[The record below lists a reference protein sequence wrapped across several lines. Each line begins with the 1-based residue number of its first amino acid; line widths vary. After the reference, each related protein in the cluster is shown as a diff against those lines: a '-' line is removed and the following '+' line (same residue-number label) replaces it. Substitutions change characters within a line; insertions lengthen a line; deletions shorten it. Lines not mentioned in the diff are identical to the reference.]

1 MTTASLPILQPRLLL
16 GLQTHLQGNAQFI
29 SDEEILY
36 PVGSVLALHN
46 INQKRQ
52 KYIRLP
58 EKGKNVTSI
67 VVSPNKKLIAVVE
80 SGEKPQVTLYDTKT
94 YKRKK
99 QITIPVDKGENC
111 YATRFA
117 AVAFTQDSRNIIC
130 VSGEPDWLLY
140 SFKSDKGKLESTA
153 RANNA
158 NGTGTVLEIAG
169 NPVDSNQ
176 LVLVG
181 EGLLRML
188 QCADFQWRQFGYS
201 KSDQMVLNTACWLSQ
216 DRILIGTKDGKF
228 LFLESGELKTI
239 FHANDLPVM
248 NLRIKEEAQPQTGSQ
263 TSIPLDAFV
272 SSEEEGQNYCIK
284 SLINFSRGFAFGY
297 MNGTVHL
304 YEKETPHKYRK
315 RNVFRIPDHTIV
327 REYEKASDEVMA
339 EVNCISINPAQDRLM
354 VSCRESQ
361 LYSVRL
367 WLQDIN
373 SSAEVAFSEF
383 GYVLHNGPVG
393 SMAVC
398 SWKPILL
405 TAGQKDRTLKI
416 WNYET
421 AELELG
427 QKYQDDIYGVALH
440 PTGLYCI
447 VGFSDKLRYLTIM
460 IDEFT
465 INREFP
471 IRVCK
476 QCSFSQMGHYF
487 AAANGN
493 LIQVYSSI
501 TFEMFYTLKGH
512 NGKITGMSW
521 TADDIKLSTCGSEGA
536 VYEWNVTES
545 KRTAETIIKTCPF
558 NDCVVSSDGKSTMA
572 VGKDGHIR
580 ELINSVIYRDVVLL
594 NTALDSIVLSRLDT
608 MLFVTG
614 NNGVVFSVKLPLM
627 EKLDTLEFNMH
638 SSTVT
643 NMLISANDK
652 FILTGAEDG
661 SICFWRILNTD
672 GKAIKMDK
680 EFAVAREILISR
692 EVLEDKLNQIR
703 DLHLRM
709 HELETEFAYQMR
721 QNDVVHN
728 LRMKDVHQGY
738 CSAIEELKE
747 KNEQLESDH
756 QQELHNIN
764 MEINKMKQAHE
775 QFVHK
780 LEANYNEKLIYE
792 YDKYMRL
799 EEKMDKMRLEY
810 EQQLEDLRQAK
821 ADTEETITN
830 SFLEKLQE
838 KDAQH
843 DELIE
848 QARQRTEQ
856 HELIKQQIEDDADR
870 EIYELK
876 AAHEKELK
884 EEQDLNVRIRGET
897 AMVKKKL
904 ITSQK
909 EIDDLKHTVYLLE
922 SDHTKFKG
930 VIVDR
935 EKDIADL
942 KKEIAERDQ
951 TIQDKERRIYDLKR
965 KNQELEKFKFILDF
979 KIKELKSQI
988 EPKERTIREQVEQIN
1003 EMVRELENLQKIIL
1017 SLDLQLD
1024 ELKEKLAASDNEV
1037 RIEVAKNRRMKEALK
1052 SLRTDIH
1059 KASGYIQDVPM
1070 LIKTIRNIY
1079 HKYNADKD
1087 FAMAQEEDK
1096 EAKSEFLRQRE
1107 FLERTVS
1114 KLKER
1119 VIRNQSSVGVDKFRL
1134 VEENAL
1140 LLVETNNLR
1149 YNLRN
1154 EQRQNKKLQSVLGF
1168 SKKYVLPRVA
1178 QQKLHNAIATREEI
1192 RDEYQNKLD
1201 ADEKALAVM
1210 AGENQRLLKMVAGG
1224 DDAEDDEDEEN
1235 GDYNDD
1241 EAGGS
1246 MQYNTIEGAL
1256 ALKKPES
1263 KARDSEELD

>member
-1 MTTASLPILQPRLLL
+1 MTAPSLPILQPRLLL
-16 GLQTHLQGNAQFI
+16 GLQTHMQGNAQFI

-58 EKGKNVTSI
+58 ERGKNVTSV
-67 VVSPNKKLIAVVE
+67 VVSPNKKLIGVVE
-80 SGEKPQVTLYDTKT
+80 SGEKPQVTLYDSKT

-99 QITIPVDKGENC
+99 QISVPTDKGETVF
-111 YATRFA
+111 ASRFA
-117 AVAFTQDSRNIIC
+117 AVTFTQDSKNLIC

-140 SFKSDKGKLESTA
+140 SFKCEKGKLESTA

-158 NGTGTVLEIAG
+158 NGTGTVIEISG
-169 NPVDSNQ
+169 NPVDANQ

-181 EGLLRML
+181 ESLLRML

-239 FHANDLPVM
+239 FQANDLPVM
-248 NLRIKEEAQPQTGSQ
+248 NLRIKEESQPQTGSQ
-263 TSIPLDAFV
+263 TSIPVEAFDTQE
-272 SSEEEGQNYCIK
+272 SGQNYCIK

-327 REYEKASDEVMA
+327 REYEKASEDVMT

-354 VSCRESQ
+354 VSCKESQ

-373 SSAEVAFSEF
+373 SSAEVAFTEF

-393 SMAVC
+393 SMALC
-398 SWKPILL
+398 AWKPILL

-421 AELELG
+421 ADLELG
-427 QKYQDDIYGVALH
+427 QKYQDDLYGVALH

-501 TFEMFYTLKGH
+501 TFDMYYNLKGH
-512 NGKITGMSW
+512 NGRITGMSW
-521 TADDIKLSTCGSEGA
+521 TMDDKKLSTCGTEGA

-558 NDCVVSSDGKSTMA
+558 NDCVVTSDGKSTSA

-580 ELINSVIYRDVVLL
+580 ELVNSAVYRDVVLL
-594 NTALDSIVLSRLDT
+594 NNSPLDCIVLSRLDT
-608 MLFVTG
+608 MLFVSG
-614 NNGVVFSVKLPLM
+614 NNGVVYSVKLPLM
-627 EKLDTLEFNMH
+627 EKLEYLEFTMH

-643 NMLISANDK
+643 NMLISSNDK
-652 FILTGAEDG
+652 YILTGAQDG
-661 SICFWRILNTD
+661 SICFWRILNTES
-672 GKAIKMDK
+672 KAIKVDK

-764 MEINKMKQAHE
+764 MEINKMKQTHE

-810 EQQLEDLRQAK
+810 EQQLEDLRQLK
-821 ADTEETITN
+821 ADTEEAITN
-830 SFLEKLQE
+830 GFLEKLQE

-935 EKDIADL
+935 EKDIMDL

-1003 EMVRELENLQKIIL
+1003 EMVKELENLQKIIL

-1052 SLRTDIH
+1052 SLRNDIH

-1070 LIKTIRNIY
+1070 LIKTITNIY

-1087 FAMAQEEDK
+1087 FAMTQEEDK
-1096 EAKSEFLRQRE
+1096 EAKGEFLRQRE

-1114 KLKER
+1114 TLKER

-1149 YNLRN
+1149 FNLKN
-1154 EQRQNKKLQSVLGF
+1154 EQKQNKKLQSVLGF

-1192 RDEYQNKLD
+1192 RDEYQTQLES
-1201 ADEKALAVM
+1201 DEKALEVM
-1210 AGENQRLLKMVAGG
+1210 AGENQRLLRMVTGA
-1224 DDAEDDEDEEN
+1224 DDEDEDEE
-1235 GDYNDD
+1235 DYDDNDQD
-1241 EAGGS
+1241 EANGTAGYDAV
-1246 MQYNTIEGAL
+1246 QGAL
-1256 ALKKPES
+1256 NLNKGGVYTRA
-1263 KARDSEELD
+1263 SEELD

>member
-1 MTTASLPILQPRLLL
+1 MAAVYLPILQPRLLL

-46 INQKRQ
+46 LNQKRQ

-58 EKGKNVTSI
+58 DKGKNVTSV
-67 VVSPNKKLIAVVE
+67 VVSPNKKLIGVVE
-80 SGEKPQVTLYDTKT
+80 TGDKPQVTIYDSKT
-94 YKRKK
+94 YKRKR
-99 QITIPVDKGENC
+99 QLTIPSDKEAT

-117 AVAFTQDSRNIIC
+117 AVTFTHDSKSIIC
-130 VSGEPDWLLY
+130 ISGEPDWMLFC
-140 SFKSDKGKLESTA
+140 FKCDKGKLESTA

-158 NGTGTVLEIAG
+158 NGTGAVIEMSP
-169 NPVDSNQ
+169 NPVDANQ

-181 EGLLRML
+181 DNLLRML
-188 QCADFQWRQFGYS
+188 QCTDFQWRQFGYS
-201 KSDQMVLNTACWLSQ
+201 KSDQLNLTTACWLSQ
-216 DRILIGTKDGKF
+216 DRILIGTRDGKF
-228 LFLESGELKTI
+228 LFLESGELRAI
-239 FHANDLPVM
+239 FLAHDLPVL
-248 NLRIKEEAQPQTGSQ
+248 NLKLKEEPQVATDSPM
-263 TSIPLDAFV
+263 PLAEYSVPQD
-272 SSEEEGQNYCIK
+272 EGQNYAIK
-284 SLINFSRGFAFGY
+284 SLINFTRGFAFGY
-297 MNGTVHL
+297 LNGTVHL

-315 RNVFRIPDHTIV
+315 RNVFKIPDHTIV
-327 REYEKASDEVMA
+327 REYEKGSDEVMT
-339 EVNCISINPAQDRLM
+339 EVNCISINLAQDRLM

-373 SSAEVAFSEF
+373 ASAEVAFTEY
-383 GYVLHNGPVG
+383 GYILHNGPVG

-421 AELELG
+421 CELELG
-427 QKYQDDIYGVALH
+427 QKYQDDLYGVALH

-447 VGFSDKLRYLTIM
+447 VGFSDKLRFLTIM

-476 QCSFSQMGHYF
+476 QCSFSQLGHYF

-493 LIQVYSSI
+493 LIQVYSTIS
-501 TFEMFYTLKGH
+501 FEMLYTLKGH
-512 NGKITGMSW
+512 NGRITGMSW
-521 TADDIKLSTCGSEGA
+521 TADDTKLSTCGSEGA
-536 VYEWNVTES
+536 VYEWDVTES
-545 KRTAETIIKTCPF
+545 KRTAETIIKSCPF
-558 NDCVVSSDGKSTMA
+558 NDCNVTSDGRSTLA

-580 ELINSVIYRDVVLL
+580 ELINSVVYRDVVLL
-594 NTALDSIVLSRLDT
+594 NTPLDCIVLSKLDT
-608 MLFVTG
+608 MLFVTA
-614 NNGVVFSVKLPLM
+614 NNGVIYSIKVPLL
-627 EKLDTLEFNMH
+627 EKLETLEFNMH

-643 NMLISANDK
+643 NMLISSNDR
-652 FILTGAEDG
+652 FLLTGAADG

-672 GKAIKMDK
+672 GKAIKIDK
-680 EFAVAREILISR
+680 EFDVAREILISR
-692 EVLEDKLNQIR
+692 EVLEDKLNQIK

-764 MEINKMKQAHE
+764 MEINKMKQSHE

-792 YDKYMRL
+792 YDKYSRL

-810 EQQLEDLRQAK
+810 EQQLDELRLAK
-821 ADTEETITN
+821 AENEEAITN

-843 DELIE
+843 DELNERI
-848 QARQRTEQ
+848 RQRTEQ

-904 ITSQK
+904 IASQK
-909 EIDDLKHTVYLLE
+909 EIDDLKNTVYMLE

-930 VIVDR
+930 VIIDR

-942 KKEIAERDQ
+942 KKEITERDQ
-951 TIQDKERRIYDLKR
+951 TIQDKEKTIYELKR

-988 EPKERTIREQVEQIN
+988 EPKERTIREQIEQIN
-1003 EMVRELENLQKIIL
+1003 EMVKELENLQKIIL

-1024 ELKEKLAASDNEV
+1024 ELREKLAASDHEV
-1037 RIEVAKNRRMKEALK
+1037 KIEVAKNRRMKEALK
-1052 SLRTDIH
+1052 NLRTDIH
-1059 KASGYIQDVPM
+1059 LASGYVQNVPM
-1070 LIKTIRNIY
+1070 LIKTIKDIY

-1087 FAMAQEEDK
+1087 FAMGQEEDK
-1096 EAKSEFLRQRE
+1096 DAKSEFLRQRE
-1107 FLERTVS
+1107 FLERTVTQ
-1114 KLKER
+1114 LKQR
-1119 VIRNQSSVGVDKFRL
+1119 VLRNQSSVGVDKFRL

-1149 YNLRN
+1149 YNLKM
-1154 EQRQNKKLQSVLGF
+1154 EQKQNNKLQSVLGF
-1168 SKKYVLPRVA
+1168 TKKYVLPKVA
-1178 QQKLHNAIATREEI
+1178 QQKLHNAIATRDEI
-1192 RDEYQNKLD
+1192 RNEYQQRID
-1201 ADEKALAVM
+1201 ADEKALAVL
-1210 AGENQRLLKMVAGG
+1210 AGENQRLLKMISEEGP
-1224 DDAEDDEDEEN
+1224 EDDESDDKSSQGYDMDE
-1235 GDYNDD
+1235 
-1241 EAGGS
+1241 
-1246 MQYNTIEGAL
+1246 
-1256 ALKKPES
+1256 
-1263 KARDSEELD
+1263 SEYI

>member
-1 MTTASLPILQPRLLL
+1 MTSQTLPILQPRLLL

-58 EKGKNVTSI
+58 EKGKSVTSI
-67 VVSPNKKLIAVVE
+67 VVSPNKKLIGVVE
-80 SGEKPQVTLYDTKT
+80 TGEKPQVTLYDSKT
-94 YKRKK
+94 YKRKR
-99 QITIPVDKGENC
+99 QLTVSTEKGETIF
-111 YATRFA
+111 ATRFA

-130 VSGEPDWLLY
+130 VSGEPDWVLY
-140 SFKSDKGKLESTA
+140 SFKCDKGKLESTA

-158 NGTGTVLEIAG
+158 NGTGTVIEISG

-188 QCADFQWRQFGYS
+188 QCTDFQWRQFGYS

-216 DRILIGTKDGKF
+216 DRILIGTKNGKF
-228 LFLESGELKTI
+228 LFLENGELRSV
-239 FHANDLPVM
+239 FLAHDLPVI
-248 NLRIKEEAQPQTGSQ
+248 NLKFKEEAQPQLTGSQ
-263 TSIPLDAFV
+263 TSLPMDNYLAPQ
-272 SSEEEGQNYCIK
+272 EEGQNYCIK
-284 SLINFSRGFAFGY
+284 SLINFSRGFAFAY
-297 MNGTVHL
+297 LNGTVHL

-315 RNVFRIPDHTIV
+315 RNVFKIPDHTIV
-327 REYEKASDEVMA
+327 REYEKASEEVMT

-354 VSCRESQ
+354 VSCKESQ

-373 SSAEVAFSEF
+373 SSAEVAFTEF

-416 WNYET
+416 WNYESG
-421 AELELG
+421 ELELG
-427 QKYQDDIYGVALH
+427 QKFQDDLYGVALH

-493 LIQVYSSI
+493 LIQVYCSI

-512 NGKITGMSW
+512 NGRITGMSW
-521 TADDIKLSTCGSEGA
+521 TADDMKLSTCGSEGA
-536 VYEWNVTES
+536 VYEWNVSES

-558 NDCVVSSDGKSTMA
+558 HDCIVTSDGKSTLA
-572 VGKDGHIR
+572 IGKDGHIR
-580 ELINSVIYRDVVLL
+580 ELINSNVYRDVVLL
-594 NTALDSIVLSRLDT
+594 NSPLDCIVLSRLDT

-614 NNGVVFSVKLPLM
+614 NNGNVYSVRLPLM
-627 EKLDTLEFNMH
+627 EKLETLEFNMH
-638 SSTVT
+638 SASIT
-643 NMLISANDK
+643 NMMISFNDK
-652 FILTGAEDG
+652 FMLTGAQDG

-672 GKAIKMDK
+672 GRAIKIDK

-738 CSAIEELKE
+738 CGAIEELKE

-764 MEINKMKQAHE
+764 MEINKMKQSHE

-821 ADTEETITN
+821 ADTEEAITTG
-830 SFLEKLQE
+830 FLEKLQE

-843 DELIE
+843 DELLE
-848 QARQRTEQ
+848 QAKQRTEQ

-909 EIDDLKHTVYLLE
+909 EIDDLKHTVFLLE

-942 KKEIAERDQ
+942 KKEITERDQ
-951 TIQDKERRIYDLKR
+951 TIQDKEKRIYDLKR

-1003 EMVRELENLQKIIL
+1003 EMVKELENLQKIIL

-1052 SLRTDIH
+1052 NLRFDIH
-1059 KASGYIQDVPM
+1059 QASGYIQDVPM

-1149 YNLRN
+1149 HDLKT
-1154 EQRQNKKLQSVLGF
+1154 EQSQNKKLQSVLGF

-1192 RDEYQNKLD
+1192 RDEFQQRLN
-1201 ADEKALAVM
+1201 ADEKALAVL
-1210 AGENQRLLKMVAGG
+1210 AGENKRLLKIVAE
-1224 DDAEDDEDEEN
+1224 DKEEDDEDKSWAMSNIEE
-1235 GDYNDD
+1235 
-1241 EAGGS
+1241 EAS
-1246 MQYNTIEGAL
+1246 KLSYKEE
-1256 ALKKPES
+1256 KPQLERI
-1263 KARDSEELD
+1263 RDSQEED